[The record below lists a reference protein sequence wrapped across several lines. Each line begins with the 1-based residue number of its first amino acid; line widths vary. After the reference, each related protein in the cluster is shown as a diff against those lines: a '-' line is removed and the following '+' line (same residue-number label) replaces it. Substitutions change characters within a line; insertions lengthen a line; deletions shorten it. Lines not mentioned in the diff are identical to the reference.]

1 MQTSNIKLDSQLE
14 TRLKEELAIV
24 LTELKK
30 PDLMLEFLSAFLSET
45 ELLVFAKRLAIL
57 QRLHENYSYE
67 QIQKDLAVSSAT
79 ISSVAQ
85 IKDSSI
91 SEKAIEALDVHT
103 WAEETADKIRVWL
116 NRS

>member
-1 MQTSNIKLDSQLE
+1 MQTSNIKLDSKIE
-14 TRLKEELAIV
+14 NKLKEDLAIV
-24 LTELKK
+24 LSELKK
-30 PDLMLEFLSAFLSET
+30 PDQMLEFLSAFLSET

-85 IKDSSI
+85 IKDSSV
-91 SEKAIEALDVHT
+91 SEKVIDALDVYN
-103 WAEETADKIRVWL
+103 WAENTAQKIRVWL
-116 NRS
+116 AR